1 VAQNLMSGL
10 GLKVTVED
18 RQLVQTLGELVRRLG
33 SMQPAFEVIGRQM
46 LTSVHHRFETAT
58 DPEGHAWKPLA
69 ESTKAKRAGRLTTR
83 SKRGI
88 AASAMGALSG
98 KTGFEPLFVTG
109 QLMRQI
115 TYKATEQS
123 VSVGSNELFPGGTKS
138 ALAIHQLG
146 GDAGRGH
153 AARIPAR
160 PSLGFNA
167 EDRKYAIVA
176 IADFLKR

>member
-1 VAQNLMSGL
+1 MLQI
-10 GLKVTVED
+10 KITVED
-18 RQLVQTLGELVRRLG
+18 RALKLALAALSLKLG
-33 SMQPAFEVIGRQM
+33 SMRPAFEAIGSQM
-46 LTSVHHRFETAT
+46 VTSAHQRFETAT
-58 DPEGHAWKPLA
+58 GPDGRPWKPIA
-69 ESTKAKRAGRLTTR
+69 ESTRRARAGRLQTR

-88 AASAMGALSG
+88 ATSAIVALSG
-98 KTGFEPLFVTG
+98 NTGFEPLFVTG

-115 TYKATEQS
+115 TYRATDKG

-153 AARIPAR
+153 RAHIPAR

-167 EDRKYAIVA
+167 DDRKYAARTIS
-176 IADFLKR
+176 DFLKR

>member
-1 VAQNLMSGL
+1 MPGL
-10 GLKVTVED
+10 GIKIKGD
-18 RQLVQTLGELVRRLG
+18 GRQLAHALNELCSRLG
-33 SMQPAFEVIGRQM
+33 SMQPAFEAIGKQM
-46 LTSVHHRFETAT
+46 VTTVHHRFETAT

-69 ESTKAKRAGRLTTR
+69 ESTRKERAARLQTR
-83 SKRGI
+83 GKRGI
-88 AASAMGALSG
+88 ATSAMAALSG

-115 TYKATEQS
+115 TYKATEAG
-123 VSVGSNELFPGGTKS
+123 VSVGSNELFPGGSKS

-153 AARIPAR
+153 AAHIPAR

-167 EDRKYAIVA
+167 KDREFAILA
-176 IADFLKR
+176 ITDFLKR